1 MVKTIIRSL
10 QSFQNDSVFISL
22 FIFFTLH
29 NFFIHNANLI
39 SYGIW
44 KIEAT
49 YADTFK
55 TTATAEFVVK
65 EYGKTNI
72 SGAM

>member
-1 MVKTIIRSL
+1 MCII
-10 QSFQNDSVFISL
+10 
-22 FIFFTLH
+22 
-29 NFFIHNANLI
+29 FFIHNANLI

-55 TTATAEFVVK
+55 TTATAEFEVK

-72 SGAM
+72 SGVI